1 LVKNLVYQYSLG
13 LDMVLII
20 DEHDKIERLVLGS
33 AFLGGGGGGDLWG
46 AMELGKQLIGLGAI
60 EIRSI
65 EGLDPGSLIVTTSVV
80 GPQSVDTH
88 VRTSLLSNL
97 VRSVRLLENVLGE
110 PIDGLISSEIGAMNT
125 ISPFPASIILGIPVI
140 DAPCNGRAHPT
151 VLMGS
156 MGLHRLPG
164 YVSML
169 SASWGRVGTPYNG
182 QVLIKGS
189 LEEVLSVLRSI
200 VAIRGSV
207 ATARNPVRADY
218 VARNAAPGSIS
229 LALDIGGLISVYRY
243 DPEDLSYRIAKR
255 FSGTV
260 IEDCVVVEKFSE
272 IREGLDYGRVAVRCG
287 DKELEL
293 VYANEYMYLE
303 SSGSVISVF
312 PDLISTID
320 LSSGLP
326 VISKDLSRGS
336 RFNIVIIS
344 YRNLKLGSG
353 VRYPESYDQVIKAIG
368 RDIRAYLKELLVA

>member
-1 LVKNLVYQYSLG
+1 
-13 LDMVLII
+13 
-20 DEHDKIERLVLGS
+20 
-33 AFLGGGGGGDLWG
+33 
-46 AMELGKQLIGLGAI
+46 
-60 EIRSI
+60 
-65 EGLDPGSLIVTTSVV
+65 
-80 GPQSVDTH
+80 
-88 VRTSLLSNL
+88 
-97 VRSVRLLENVLGE
+97 
-110 PIDGLISSEIGAMNT
+110 
-125 ISPFPASIILGIPVI
+125 
-140 DAPCNGRAHPT
+140 
-151 VLMGS
+151 MGS

-169 SASWGRVGTPYNG
+169 SASWGRVGMPYNG

-189 LEEVLSVLRSI
+189 FEEVLSVLRSI

-229 LALDIGGLISVYRY
+229 LALDLGELISEYRY

-272 IREGLDYGRVAVRCG
+272 IRDGLDYGRVAVRCG

-303 SSGSVISVF
+303 SSGSIISVF

-326 VISKDLSRGS
+326 IISKDLSRGS